1 MSDFSDE
8 MVTVIRQVVY
18 RQVGVAKSAETGAVL
33 EAVLESAVR
42 PLCDTIDRFRAHS
55 EYVDV
60 MLRALSTPDT
70 GLMSGPRR
78 TEDFRPEEWPTRRI
92 RTGARYE

>member
-8 MVTVIRQVVY
+8 MVTVIRQAVY
-18 RQVGVAKSAETGAVL
+18 RQAGVAKSAESGAVL

-42 PLCDTIDRFRAHS
+42 PLCDTIDMFKRHS
-55 EYVDV
+55 DYVDV
-60 MLRALSTPDT
+60 MLKALSTPDT

-78 TEDFRPEEWPTRRI
+78 SESYEPAEWQMTRLRQGNRI
-92 RTGARYE
+92 